1 MLTDKKEQQ
10 TEQCCLCTYVQ
21 LEEKSED
28 IKGVKGLS

>member
-1 MLTDKKEQQ
+1 MLTDKKQQQ
-10 TEQCCLCTYVQ
+10 TEQCRLCTYVQ